1 MSAAIS
7 ATTGVSAA
15 SAAASTAVSSGA
27 TSIAASSGIAALMMN
42 GFSNNKYVL
51 GIMILLLNLG
61 SRYIGYELSEFHHKV
76 LNHTFA
82 RRLLIFIVLW
92 MGTRD
97 VVVSMVITTCF
108 IVLVSE
114 LLNENSKY
122 CILPKASNVN
132 ITPEEYLLAK
142 EIIQKYEKMNP
153 NNIGSANM
161 NMMPGSGS
169 SSSSSSGPQQPK

>member
-1 MSAAIS
+1 MATTPTNITANVAANS
-7 ATTGVSAA
+7 ATT
-15 SAAASTAVSSGA
+15 
-27 TSIAASSGIAALMMN
+27 IAASSGIAALMMN

-51 GIMILLLNLG
+51 GIMILLINLG

-82 RRLLIFIVLW
+82 RRMLIFVVLW

-97 VVVSMVITTCF
+97 IIVSMVITTCF

-122 CILPKASNVN
+122 CILPKASDIK
-132 ITPEEYLLAK
+132 ITAEEYALAK
-142 EIIQKYEKMNP
+142 EIIKKYEINNP
-153 NNIGSANM
+153 NVNSNSQQQMLNNNM
-161 NMMPGSGS
+161 LPPGQNQISNN
-169 SSSSSSGPQQPK
+169 K

>member
-1 MSAAIS
+1 MSSAIATTATTS
-7 ATTGVSAA
+7 ATTS
-15 SAAASTAVSSGA
+15 AVSSGA
-27 TSIAASSGIAALMMN
+27 TSIAASSGLAALMMN

-51 GIMILLLNLG
+51 GIMILLINLG
-61 SRYIGYELSEFHHKV
+61 SRYIGYELSDFHHKV

-82 RRLLIFIVLW
+82 RRMLIFVVLW

-122 CILPKASNVN
+122 CILPKANN
-132 ITPEEYLLAK
+132 IKITAEEYALAK
-142 EIIQKYEKMNP
+142 EIVQKYEKNNNVLP
-153 NNIGSANM
+153 NTNGQTQMHI
-161 NMMPGSGS
+161 
-169 SSSSSSGPQQPK
+169 PK